1 LRIEARAFPSGPTVI
16 DEVANAAFFFGLL
29 NGVSRE
35 YHDVAKVMEFE
46 DAQSNF
52 LAAARLGLDAQFAWI
67 GGLVIT
73 ARELICRYLLPLA
86 RYGLETANILPADID
101 RFLGVI
107 EERVSSGK
115 SGSQWLLNSLSEIR
129 KRGTKDEV
137 LTSLTAATVKMQKEG
152 RPVHQWP
159 PAEIMEGTMSKQSY
173 LCVEEFMTTDL
184 FTVHEDEPVELVAN
198 LMNWKRV
205 RHIPVEDEQGR
216 LVGLVSCFEVLSH
229 LLRAVNEGDATPTT
243 VGSLMNRVPLTVT
256 PETLTL
262 DAIALMR
269 RERVDCLPVVKE
281 GRLVGIVSERDFINV
296 AGRLLERMPE
306 SRESGDTK
314 TRRLQGYA
322 KTAQA

>member
-1 LRIEARAFPSGPTVI
+1 
-16 DEVANAAFFFGLL
+16 
-29 NGVSRE
+29 
-35 YHDVAKVMEFE
+35 
-46 DAQSNF
+46 
-52 LAAARLGLDAQFAWI
+52 
-67 GGLVIT
+67 
-73 ARELICRYLLPLA
+73 
-86 RYGLETANILPADID
+86 
-101 RFLGVI
+101 
-107 EERVSSGK
+107 
-115 SGSQWLLNSLSEIR
+115 
-129 KRGTKDEV
+129 
-137 LTSLTAATVKMQKEG
+137 
-152 RPVHQWP
+152 
-159 PAEIMEGTMSKQSY
+159 MEGTMSKQSY

-262 DAIALMR
+262 EAIALMR